1 MDDTFFAF
9 AHAVFH
15 LILLLVVHGRR
26 TEYCVNG
33 RRNAKRPPVQ
43 AGKSLKP

>member
-15 LILLLVVHGRR
+15 LVLLLVVHGRR
-26 TEYCVNG
+26 NDYRVKSRG
-33 RRNAKRPPVQ
+33 NAKRPPVQ
-43 AGKSLKP
+43 ASKSLKL